1 MPAFFLTLPLIAI
14 GWILIVRPQQQRM
27 REQQA
32 MVAALQVGDR
42 VITAGGIHGTLLVVE
57 EETVEIEVAVGVVLT
72 LARAAIAKKIDDGGG
87 GDRAMTDDDTMIDLT
102 DEGDDTAGP
111 GAGPAGEGPR

>member
-1 MPAFFLTLPLIAI
+1 LPAFFLTLPLIAI

-57 EETVEIEVAVGVVLT
+57 DDTVEIEVAPGVVLT
-72 LARAAIAKKIDDGGG
+72 LARAAIAKKI
-87 GDRAMTDDDTMIDLT
+87 GDEQQDADETMIDLT
-102 DEGDDTAGP
+102 DEGDDSVEP
-111 GAGPAGEGPR
+111 GAGPAGEDPR